1 MPETCWN
8 CGRPVSSGRRFCEC
22 GANAGGGSLGSR
34 ETILLLT
41 FLGLVAAF
49 VITAFAARFYHD
61 RRRDLAE
68 FWFGQ
73 GTSDLHAGD
82 ASSALSDLQTAL
94 IYARQDVSDA
104 QQQAF
109 SLNLAQ
115 ALEAD
120 HRLDEAHAYLLDLW
134 QSTPDS
140 ARLNLELAHLS
151 AAMGKDADAQRYYAN
166 AIYGIWQ
173 GSPEQVHQ
181 YQRDTQ
187 LEFSRYLLDHNESMG
202 AQSVL
207 LAVAASLPRDAAMHM
222 RVGGMMLEAGAP
234 AQALDQY
241 QQALEVDRRNR
252 EALIGAGISSF
263 DLGNDREAIR
273 YLGQASIQKAPT
285 GQAATLP
292 QDATRDL
299 SIATADLSLDF
310 LELGIGP
317 NERAHRA
324 AHAYEVARA
333 RLENCA
339 KSIGVSLPVPA
350 VGHVT
355 SSRTTALAAA
365 NSPSPAGEA
374 SNGGAAQDLLSA
386 YEQALNMQSSSREAT
401 LERNPQLVDPL
412 GKFVFEAESVAAAH
426 CGVPTSVD
434 DTALTRLEARYAAQ
448 NHE

>member
-1 MPETCWN
+1 MSETCEN
-8 CGRPVSSGRRFCEC
+8 CGRPLSLGRRFCEC
-22 GANAGGGSLGSR
+22 GAHTGGSSLGSR
-34 ETILLLT
+34 ETVLLLT
-41 FLGLVAAF
+41 FLVLIVAF

-73 GTSDLHAGD
+73 GTSDLRGGK

-115 ALEAD
+115 ALEAN

-134 QSTPDS
+134 GSTPDN
-140 ARLNLELAHLS
+140 ARLNLELAHLA
-151 AAMGKDADAQRYYAN
+151 AAMGQDAEAQRYYAN

-187 LEFSRYLLDHNESMG
+187 LEFSRYLLDHNESMA

-207 LAVAASLPRDAAMHM
+207 LAAAASLPRDAALHVK
-222 RVGGMMLEAGAP
+222 VGGMMLDAGAP

-241 QQALEVDRRNR
+241 QQALGVDRRNR
-252 EALIGAGISSF
+252 EALIGAGLAAF
-263 DLGNDREAIR
+263 NLGNDREAIR
-273 YLGQASIQKAPT
+273 YLGLASTQKTQP
-285 GQAATLP
+285 GQPATLP
-292 QDATRDL
+292 QDASRDL
-299 SIATADLSLDF
+299 SIASADLSLDF

-324 AHAYEVARA
+324 AHAYDVAKA

-339 KSIGVSLPVPA
+339 KNIGVSLPAPLVAHASPSSTATPVPA
-350 VGHVT
+350 
-355 SSRTTALAAA
+355 SDASLA
-365 NSPSPAGEA
+365 GGA
-374 SNGGAAQDLLSA
+374 SNEEPAPDLLAA
-386 YEQALNMQSSSREAT
+386 YEQALKMQSSSREAT
-401 LERNPQLVDPL
+401 LERNPQLIDPL
-412 GKFVFEAESVAAAH
+412 GKFVFDAESAATAH
-426 CGVPTSVD
+426 CGPPSTID
-434 DTALTRLEARYAAQ
+434 DAALTRLQARYTPQ